1 MKKIISSIIVLTLL
15 ASTILITPIGAS
27 ANTVIPNDNKWHQF
41 NVNAESTYTY
51 DIVVPATGR
60 ININM
65 FFATYDSTI
74 YYYLYDNDYQN
85 NFIDSD
91 AGVDDSIPSTESFN
105 KVLSKGTYH
114 LIFKTDERGGYIK
127 VKSKFTNYGCNTKNM
142 SSYDRPNVLA
152 NNKIYTGAF
161 TETNNDYA
169 WYKFTIPSRRIVV
182 ISLWS
187 YFNYLEFDLYNNNL
201 QKNIFSIG
209 RYMNGYELEDASDK
223 SPKGQS
229 FAFIL
234 NKGTYYIKT
243 TKYKYYD
250 DSTGKYKIRV
260 ISFTEPKL
268 NCKSATI
275 KRNRA
280 KQLKVSGGLGTIK
293 WSSSNR
299 RIAVVNSKG
308 KVTGKK
314 KGTCYIY
321 ARRCGYKMT
330 CKVRVK

>member
-15 ASTILITPIGAS
+15 ASTILITPIVAS

-65 FFATYDSTI
+65 FFATYGSWNNE
-74 YYYLYDNDYQN
+74 YYLYDYDYQKELK
-85 NFIDSD
+85 FGGFD
-91 AGVDDSIPSTESFN
+91 VDDGIPSTDKFDS
-105 KVLSKGTYH
+105 VLSKGTYH
-114 LIFKTDERGGYIK
+114 LVFKTTDRSGYIK
-127 VKSKFTNYGCNTKNM
+127 VKSKFSNYGCNTKNV

-161 TETNNDYA
+161 TQTNNEYA
-169 WYKFTIPSRRIVV
+169 WHKFTIPSRRIVV

-187 YFNYLEFDLYNNNL
+187 YINCLEFNIYNNNL
-201 QKNIFSIG
+201 QKTIYSIE
-209 RYMNGYELEDASDK
+209 YNGDGYNLGDASDK

-243 TKYKYYD
+243 TRGSYD
-250 DSTGKYKIRV
+250 YGKYKIRA

-275 KRNRA
+275 KRNKT

-321 ARRCGYKMT
+321 ARRNGYKMT
-330 CKVRVK
+330 CKIRVK

>member
-15 ASTILITPIGAS
+15 ASTILITPIVAS

-51 DIVVPATGR
+51 DIVLPSTGR
-60 ININM
+60 IYVDL

-85 NFIDSD
+85 NYIDD
-91 AGVDDSIPSTESFN
+91 YTDVDESIPSTASFD
-105 KVLSKGTYH
+105 LAPSKGTYH
-114 LIFKTDERGGYIK
+114 LVFKTGGQGGYIK
-127 VKSKFTNYGCNTKNM
+127 VKPRFINFGCNVKDNST
-142 SSYDRPNVLA
+142 YDSPIVLA
-152 NNKIYTGAF
+152 NNKIYTNAF
-161 TETNNDYA
+161 TETNERYA
-169 WYKFTIPSRRIVV
+169 WYKITIPSKRIVT
-182 ISLWS
+182 ISFWS
-187 YFNYLEFDLYNNNL
+187 YIRSLYFELYNNNL
-201 QKNIFSIG
+201 QKNIYSLDYYDDNNKLRDG
-209 RYMNGYELEDASDK
+209 SDD

-229 FAFIL
+229 FRFIL

-243 TKYKYYD
+243 TPGWAD
-250 DSTGKYKIRV
+250 IGRYKIRV
-260 ISFTEPKL
+260 TSFTTPKL

-275 KRNRA
+275 KRNKT

-293 WSSSNR
+293 WSSSNK

-314 KGTCYIY
+314 KGTCYVY
-321 ARRCGYKMT
+321 ARRNGYKMT
-330 CKVRVK
+330 CKIRVK

>member
-15 ASTILITPIGAS
+15 ASTILITPIVAS
-27 ANTVIPNDNKWHQF
+27 ANNVIPNDNKWHQF
-41 NVNAESTYTY
+41 NVNADSTYTY

-60 ININM
+60 INIDTFYANYGG
-65 FFATYDSTI
+65 TYFCYI
-74 YYYLYDNDYQN
+74 YDNDYQKE
-85 NFIDSD
+85 ITSQWG
-91 AGVDDSIPSTESFN
+91 GVDDSIPSTNKFN
-105 KVLSKGTYH
+105 QVFLSKGTYH
-114 LIFKTDERGGYIK
+114 LVFKTEERGGYIK
-127 VKSKFTNYGCNTKNM
+127 VKSKFVNYHCNTKNN
-142 SSYDRPNVLA
+142 STYDSPNVLA

-169 WYKFTIPSRRIVV
+169 WYKFTIPSRRNVKV
-182 ISLWS
+182 SFWS
-187 YFNYLEFDLYNNNL
+187 YFYLLDYSIYNKDL
-201 QKNIFSIG
+201 QKV
-209 RYMNGYELEDASDK
+209 YASESMEEGEEN
-223 SPKGQS
+223 SPQGQTENL
-229 FAFIL
+229 IL
-234 NKGTYYIKT
+234 NKGTYFIKLVT
-243 TKYKYYD
+243 YGDKI
-250 DSTGKYKIRV
+250 GRYKIRV
-260 ISFTEPKL
+260 TSYTTPKL

-275 KRNRA
+275 KRNKT

-330 CKVRVK
+330 CKISVK

>member
-15 ASTILITPIGAS
+15 ASTILITPIVAS

-51 DIVVPATGR
+51 DIVLPSTGR
-60 ININM
+60 IYVDL
-65 FFATYDSTI
+65 FFATYDSEVN
-74 YYYLYDNDYQN
+74 YLLYDNDYQN
-85 NFIDSD
+85 ELYDGYIDIEN
-91 AGVDDSIPSTESFN
+91 SIPSTDSFD
-105 KVLSKGTYH
+105 KVLSMGTYH
-114 LIFKTDERGGYIK
+114 LVFKTGEQGGYIK
-127 VKSKFTNYGCNTKNM
+127 VKPKFITYSCNTKNN
-142 SSYDRPNVLA
+142 SSYDNPNVLA

-169 WYKFTIPSRRIVV
+169 WYKFTIPSKRIVK
-182 ISLWS
+182 LYFWTYLNHLS
-187 YFNYLEFDLYNNNL
+187 YSLYNKDIQNTIRECDGFL
-201 QKNIFSIG
+201 SDFDGSETTPLG
-209 RYMNGYELEDASDK
+209 RNETVT
-223 SPKGQS
+223 
-229 FAFIL
+229 L
-234 NKGTYYIKT
+234 NKGTYYIKISSG
-243 TKYKYYD
+243 YN
-250 DSTGKYKIRV
+250 GKYKVRV
-260 ISFTEPKL
+260 TSFATPKL

-275 KRNRA
+275 KRNKT

-321 ARRCGYKMT
+321 ARRNGYKMS

>member
-1 MKKIISSIIVLTLL
+1 MKKIISSITVLALL
-15 ASTILITPIGAS
+15 ASTILITPIVAS

-41 NVNAESTYTY
+41 NVNANSTYTY

-65 FFATYDSTI
+65 FFANYGGNCE
-74 YYYLYDNDYQN
+74 YYLYDNDYQTELVRN
-85 NFIDSD
+85 STYIDE
-91 AGVDDSIPSTESFN
+91 SIPKTEN
-105 KVLSKGTYH
+105 IEVILSKGTYH
-114 LIFKTDERGGYIK
+114 LVFKIYERGGYIK
-127 VKSKFTNYGCNTKNM
+127 AKSKFINYHCNTKNN
-142 SSYDRPNVLA
+142 SAYDNPNVLA

-161 TETNNDYA
+161 TETNNEYA
-169 WYKFTIPSRRIVV
+169 WYKFTIPSRRIVK
-182 ISLWS
+182 ISFWS
-187 YFNYLEFDLYNNNL
+187 YFSYIEYNIYNKDIQKSYL
-201 QKNIFSIG
+201 
-209 RYMNGYELEDASDK
+209 SDGALSGTES
-223 SPKGQS
+223 SPSGKTET
-229 FAFIL
+229 FIL

-243 TKYKYYD
+243 VRNYYGDYGRYKV
-250 DSTGKYKIRV
+250 RV
-260 ISFTEPKL
+260 TSFTTPKL

-275 KRNRA
+275 KRNKT

-330 CKVRVK
+330 CKIRVK

>member
-1 MKKIISSIIVLTLL
+1 MKKIISSIIVLALL
-15 ASTILITPIGAS
+15 ASTILITPIVAS

-41 NVNAESTYTY
+41 NVNADSTYTY
-51 DIVVPATGR
+51 DIFVPSTGK

-65 FFATYDSTI
+65 FFANYGG
-74 YYYLYDNDYQN
+74 YCAYYLYDNDYQTELVRN
-85 NFIDSD
+85 STNIDE
-91 AGVDDSIPSTESFN
+91 SIPSTDYFN
-105 KVLSKGTYH
+105 LVLSKGTYH

-169 WYKFTIPSRRIVV
+169 WYKFTIPSRRIVK
-182 ISLWS
+182 ISFWS
-187 YFNYLEFDLYNNNL
+187 YFNYIEYNVYNKDI
-201 QKNIFSIG
+201 QKS
-209 RYMNGYELEDASDK
+209 YLSDGTLSGTES
-223 SPKGQS
+223 SPSGKTET
-229 FAFIL
+229 FVL

-243 TKYKYYD
+243 VRDCYFDYGRYKVRVTSYTK
-250 DSTGKYKIRV
+250 
-260 ISFTEPKL
+260 PKL

-275 KRNRA
+275 KRNKT

>member
-15 ASTILITPIGAS
+15 ASTILITPIVAS

-41 NVNAESTYTY
+41 NVNANGTYTY

-65 FFATYDSTI
+65 FFATYGSWNNE
-74 YYYLYDNDYQN
+74 YYLYDYDYQKELK
-85 NFIDSD
+85 FGGFD
-91 AGVDDSIPSTESFN
+91 VDDGIPSTDKFDS
-105 KVLSKGTYH
+105 VLSKGTYH
-114 LIFKTDERGGYIK
+114 LVFKTTDRSGYIK
-127 VKSKFTNYGCNTKNM
+127 VKSKFSNYGCNTKNV

-161 TETNNDYA
+161 TQTNNEYA
-169 WYKFTIPSRRIVV
+169 WHKFTIPSRRIVV

-187 YFNYLEFDLYNNNL
+187 YINCLEFNIYNNNL
-201 QKNIFSIG
+201 QKTIYSIE
-209 RYMNGYELEDASDK
+209 YNGDGYNLGDASDK

-243 TKYKYYD
+243 TRGSYD
-250 DSTGKYKIRV
+250 YGKYKIRA

-275 KRNRA
+275 KRNKT
-280 KQLKVSGGLGTIK
+280 KQLKVSGGLGAIK
-293 WSSSNR
+293 WSTSNK

-330 CKVRVK
+330 CKIRVK

>member
-15 ASTILITPIGAS
+15 ASTILITPIVAS

-41 NVNAESTYTY
+41 NVNANSTYTY

-65 FFATYDSTI
+65 FFATYGSWNNE
-74 YYYLYDNDYQN
+74 YYLYDYDYQKELKSGG
-85 NFIDSD
+85 FD
-91 AGVDDSIPSTESFN
+91 VDDGIPSTDKFDS
-105 KVLSKGTYH
+105 VLSKGTYH
-114 LIFKTDERGGYIK
+114 LVFKTTDRSGYIK
-127 VKSKFTNYGCNTKNM
+127 VKSKFSNYGCNTKNV

-152 NNKIYTGAF
+152 NNKIYTSAF
-161 TETNNDYA
+161 TQTNNEYA
-169 WYKFTIPSRRIVV
+169 WHKFTIPSRRIVV

-187 YFNYLEFDLYNNNL
+187 FINGLEFNIYNNNL
-201 QKNIFSIG
+201 QKTIYSIG
-209 RYMNGYELEDASDK
+209 YYDNEYKLGDASDK

-243 TKYKYYD
+243 TRGSYD
-250 DSTGKYKIRV
+250 YGKYKIRA
-260 ISFTEPKL
+260 IPFTEPKL

-275 KRNRA
+275 KRNKT

-293 WSSSNR
+293 WSTSNK

>member
-1 MKKIISSIIVLTLL
+1 MKKIISSITVLALL
-15 ASTILITPIGAS
+15 ASTILITPIVAS

-41 NVNAESTYTY
+41 NVNADSTYTY

-65 FFATYDSTI
+65 FFATYGSWNNE
-74 YYYLYDNDYQN
+74 YHLYDYDYQKELESEV
-85 NFIDSD
+85 FD
-91 AGVDDSIPSTESFN
+91 VDDGIPSTDKFDS
-105 KVLSKGTYH
+105 VLSKGTYH
-114 LIFKTDERGGYIK
+114 LVFKTTNRSGYIK
-127 VKSKFTNYGCNTKNM
+127 VKSKFSNYGCNTKNV

-152 NNKIYTGAF
+152 NNKIYTSAF
-161 TETNNDYA
+161 TQTNNEYA
-169 WYKFTIPSRRIVV
+169 WHKFTIPSRRIVV

-187 YFNYLEFDLYNNNL
+187 FINGLEFNIYNNNL
-201 QKNIFSIG
+201 QKTIYSIG
-209 RYMNGYELEDASDK
+209 YYDNEYKLGDASDK

-243 TKYKYYD
+243 TRYTYSD
-250 DSTGKYKIRV
+250 FGKYKIRV

-275 KRNRA
+275 KRNKT

-321 ARRCGYKMT
+321 ARRCGYKMS
-330 CKVRVK
+330 CKIRVK

>member
-15 ASTILITPIGAS
+15 ASTILITPIVAS

-65 FFATYDSTI
+65 FFATYGSWNNE
-74 YYYLYDNDYQN
+74 YYLYDYDYQKELK
-85 NFIDSD
+85 FGGFD
-91 AGVDDSIPSTESFN
+91 VDDGIPSTDKFDS
-105 KVLSKGTYH
+105 VLSKGTYH
-114 LIFKTDERGGYIK
+114 LVFKTTDRSGYIK
-127 VKSKFTNYGCNTKNM
+127 VKSKFSNYGCNTKNV

-161 TETNNDYA
+161 SQTNNEYA
-169 WYKFTIPSRRIVV
+169 WHKFTIPSRRIVV

-187 YFNYLEFDLYNNNL
+187 YINCLEFNIYNNNL
-201 QKNIFSIG
+201 QKTIYSIE
-209 RYMNGYELEDASDK
+209 YNGDGYNLGDASDK

-243 TKYKYYD
+243 TRGSYD
-250 DSTGKYKIRV
+250 YGKYKIRA

-275 KRNRA
+275 KRNKT

-330 CKVRVK
+330 CKIRVK